1 MSTAIHWFRRDLRL
15 ADNTA
20 LNAAVAAHRQIIPA
34 YILSAWK
41 THHRWTGPHRQKF
54 LCDAIASLDDG
65 LRRAGSSLVLR
76 QGDAVDNLVQ
86 LLRETNATAVYAN
99 RDPDPYGRETERR
112 LTLAIEKLGAKLH
125 LFKDASLHERD
136 EVLTGSKT
144 PFRVFTPY
152 SRAWSSLEKPEP
164 AGIVRELSP
173 VPSAIKSLPLP
184 TLDLWKIAL
193 EPDVILPEAG
203 EAQAQSRLS
212 KFLNTRLFNYAN
224 ARDIPSLDGTS
235 RISQDLRFGILSIRQ
250 VFAQVQE
257 RMKGATSEQRR
268 SAQIFV
274 NELCWREFYH
284 QVLWFKPEVL
294 LYEYSEAYRGLPWV
308 QDPASFSKWCEGQT
322 GFPIVDAGMRQLR
335 QTGFMHNRVRM
346 IVAMFLTK
354 DLHLDWRMGEQW
366 FMQQLLD
373 GEIAANNGG
382 WQWSAGTGTDAAPY
396 FRIQNPWTQ
405 SSRFDPEGNYIKS
418 WLPELAGMPAA
429 RLHQPPAPGMRMVPG
444 YPLPMLDH
452 SKERDIALATYKA
465 HLKK

>member
-15 ADNTA
+15 TDNTA
-20 LNAAVAAHRQIIPA
+20 LNAAAASHQRVIPA

-41 THHRWTGPHRQKF
+41 THHRWTGAHRQKF
-54 LCDAIASLDDG
+54 LCDAIASLDNS

-76 QGDAVDNLVQ
+76 QGDAVENLVQ
-86 LLRETNATAVYAN
+86 LLKETNATAVYTN

-112 LTLAIEKLGAKLH
+112 LAIALEKLGARLH
-125 LFKDASLHERD
+125 LYKDASLHERD

-152 SRAWSSLEKPEP
+152 SRAWGALEKPMP
-164 AGIVRELSP
+164 GGRVHELSP
-173 VPSAIKSLPLP
+173 VPSTIKSLPPP
-184 TLDLWKIAL
+184 TLDFWKITLDSGA
-193 EPDVILPEAG
+193 VLPEAG
-203 EAQAQSRLS
+203 EAQAQSRLV
-212 KFLNTRLFNYAN
+212 KFLDNLIFNYAN

-235 RISQDLRFGILSIRQ
+235 RISQDLRFGILSIRE
-250 VFAQVQE
+250 VFARVQE
-257 RMKGATSEQRR
+257 RLKGATSEQRR

-294 LYEYSEAYRGLPWV
+294 LHEYSEAYRGLPWL
-308 QDPASFSKWCEGQT
+308 QDPNSFSKWCEGQT

-335 QTGFMHNRVRM
+335 KTGFMHNRVRM

-405 SSRFDPEGNYIKS
+405 SSRFDGEGEYIKR
-418 WLPELAGMPAA
+418 WVPELAGVPAA

-452 SKERDIALATYKA
+452 AKERDIALETYKA

>member
-15 ADNTA
+15 TDNTA
-20 LNAAVAAHRQIIPA
+20 LNAAVAAHQRIIPS

-54 LCDAIASLDDG
+54 LCDAIASLDHS

-76 QGDAVDNLVQ
+76 QGDAVESLVQ
-86 LLRETNATAVYAN
+86 LLKETNSTAVYAN

-112 LTLAIEKLGAKLH
+112 LALALEKLGAKLH

-152 SRAWSSLEKPEP
+152 SRAWGSLEKPTP
-164 AGIVRELSP
+164 DGGAREFSP
-173 VPSAIKSLPLP
+173 VPSTIKTLPLP
-184 TLDLWKIAL
+184 TLDLWKITS
-193 EPDVILPEAG
+193 EPGVVLPEAG
-203 EAQAQSRLS
+203 EGHAQSRLG
-212 KFLNTRLFNYAN
+212 KFLDNRIFNYAN

-235 RISQDLRFGILSIRQ
+235 RISQDLRFGTISIRQ
-250 VFAQVQE
+250 VFARVQE
-257 RMKGATSEQRR
+257 RLKGATSEQRR

-294 LYEYSEAYRGLPWV
+294 SYEYGEAYRGLPWL
-308 QDPASFSKWCEGQT
+308 QDPDSFAKWCEGQT

-335 QTGFMHNRVRM
+335 KTGFMHNRVRM

-405 SSRFDPEGNYIKS
+405 SSRFDVEAEYIKR
-418 WLPELAGMPAA
+418 WVPELAGVPSA

-452 SKERDIALATYKA
+452 AKERDIALSTYKA